1 MYSEFIK
8 QTALD
13 YDIEEYII
21 EKIYLKY
28 YESGTFY
35 DELEKFISNRSNYL
49 F

>member
-1 MYSEFIK
+1 MNPEFIK
-8 QTALD
+8 QTAFD
-13 YDIEEYII
+13 YDMEEYIV

-35 DELEKFISNRSNYL
+35 DELEKYISNRSSYL